1 MQAQKAFDS
10 PRHTKRGTAADL
22 FDRLNLRW
30 PKGGTASPPKRNSTL
45 RLNSQ
50 DTRGG
55 GLLALTIGYKSL
67 IQNCLEGGY
76 MTLYVRFL
84 PLLADLESQFPVKCG
99 Q

>member
-1 MQAQKAFDS
+1 
-10 PRHTKRGTAADL
+10 
-22 FDRLNLRW
+22 
-30 PKGGTASPPKRNSTL
+30 
-45 RLNSQ
+45 
-50 DTRGG
+50 
-55 GLLALTIGYKSL
+55 L